1 MKFRRYLALMAS
13 SWLLA
18 AVVVVSFTL
27 LVDAIGISPVQ
38 VSVAGFNTSKP
49 LRQDFDWIVKR
60 YEVLR
65 NEPATIFMG
74 SSRIK
79 QSIDPALLAN
89 TGYAPAYNGGINGS
103 ASFQEIRSY
112 LQYYLGADKNLQH
125 VFIEAFA
132 IALFSYDKTKHPEV
146 RPPQGA
152 AAPQMRPPEVHFGRL
167 ADIGDLASVFFSM
180 SGLNSAVRTIS
191 VNREQQNSPTAS
203 QSDGGFAPIPLA
215 PHHFSVRN
223 SLNFV
228 IHTGLIQR
236 GGEVAPSIFA
246 TARQMIAKCQWYQ
259 VECRFFVS
267 PLHAD
272 VLYAMYYL
280 GWWPELEKLKRGLA
294 ALAPTYDFTRY
305 SHLIDERSGP
315 VVYWPE
321 TFHFSPALGE
331 LIARAMTGLR
341 TPDMPENFGALL
353 EPNNIDSSLAAW
365 RQERDNWIAQHP
377 DVVERM
383 RKAEEN
389 FHKGVSFK
397 SVTDAEI
404 AAGGW

>member
-1 MKFRRYLALMAS
+1 MKFRHYLALMAS

-18 AVVVVSFTL
+18 AVVVVSITL

-89 TGYAPAYNGGINGS
+89 TGYAPVYNGGINGS
-103 ASFQEIRSY
+103 ASFQEARSY
-112 LQYYLGADKNLQH
+112 LEYYLGADKNLQH

-132 IALFSYDKTKHPEV
+132 VAMFSYDEKKHPEV
-146 RPPQGA
+146 RPPVGA
-152 AAPQMRPPEVHFGRL
+152 AAPRLRPPEVHFGRR
-167 ADIGDLASVFFSM
+167 ADIGDFMSVFFSM

-191 VNREQQNSPTAS
+191 VNREQGSPIAP
-203 QSDGGFAPIPLA
+203 QSDDGFAPIALA

-236 GGEVAPSIFA
+236 FGEVAPSIFA
-246 TARQMIAKCQWYQ
+246 TARQMIVKCRLHQ

-294 ALAPTYDFTRY
+294 GLAPTYDFTRY
-305 SHLIDERSGP
+305 SHIIDERSGP

-321 TFHFSPALGE
+321 AFHFSPALGE
-331 LIARAMTGLR
+331 LVARAMTGLR
-341 TPDMPENFGALL
+341 TPDMPENFGTLL
-353 EPNNIDSSLAAW
+353 EPKNVDSSLAAW
-365 RQERDNWIAQHP
+365 RQERDSWIAQHP

-389 FHKGVSFK
+389 FRKGVSFK

-404 AAGGW
+404 TAGGW